1 MTSKPVLLALH
12 RTSAVHQAS
21 PAAEQVDPTRPT
33 EGQGLSVTLCSVDTL
48 SISSED
54 HRDPPGSDPSTH
66 SDPAPPPESRPL
78 PQRPRPRWGWLRR
91 FGLPKRKQEQKL
103 TGGAALFGQQLSEVT
118 RPTAPPSE
126 VAQVGPATGQGSRP
140 ARPTEAGQ
148 LQEDRAAA
156 LREARTPW
164 LDSQCD
170 GVQAGPSVDGAL
182 VRGPLSQSGGLLTRQ
197 TAPPRLTEQ
206 QLGFL
211 GLPNLAQSC
220 YLNSTLQSLLTLR
233 VFSQEMEQTQWAWSL
248 APSAQLLREFVAIG
262 TSRCSDNNGHK
273 MAVLSSFKKRVSLQA
288 PEFQD
293 GGQKDAHEFLTAVL
307 DQLRGLSLLLKPAAL
322 DMVGRTY
329 SCPVEAHLL
338 FNMLRTR
345 TCKGCEGQSSSMEVF
360 TNLSLDLEPGG
371 SVSQALDGYLTE
383 SSLKYACQCGGNT
396 SGTQTCFLTLP
407 NVLVLHLKRF
417 RFTLTGR
424 IEKVED
430 EVLLS
435 RNLGLSIGTE
445 AGSEDSNTMEKYTLV
460 SVLSHIGARATS
472 GHYISEGA
480 YPEEGNNLADQW
492 LRYNDLKVSRTTGR
506 AVCRQ
511 RQRTAYLLFYQRQ
524 V

>member
-1 MTSKPVLLALH
+1 MNFLASLCCWPCIAPQ
-12 RTSAVHQAS
+12 RHQAS

-33 EGQGLSVTLCSVDTL
+33 EGQGLSVALCSVDTL

-54 HRDPPGSDPSTH
+54 HGDPPGSVSSTH
-66 SDPAPPPESRPL
+66 SDPAPPPESRHH

-91 FGLPKRKQEQKL
+91 FGLPK
-103 TGGAALFGQQLSEVT
+103 
-118 RPTAPPSE
+118 
-126 VAQVGPATGQGSRP
+126 VGPATGQGSGP
-140 ARPTEAGQ
+140 APPTEAGQ

-156 LREARTPW
+156 LRLVQEERTPGDPWEARTPW

-170 GVQAGPSVDGAL
+170 GVQAGPSVDRDP
-182 VRGPLSQSGGLLTRQ
+182 VRGPLSQSGGLLTRP

-371 SVSQALDGYLTE
+371 SVSQALDRYLTE

-396 SGTQTCFLTLP
+396 SATQTCFLSLP

-430 EVLLS
+430 EALLS
-435 RNLGLSIGTE
+435 RHLGLSIGTGE
-445 AGSEDSNTMEKYTLV
+445 VHT
-460 SVLSHIGARATS
+460 R
-472 GHYISEGA
+472 HYISEGA
-480 YPEEGNNLADQW
+480 YPEEGDNLADQW

-506 AVCRQ
+506 AVCRR

-524 V
+524 PAALDMVGRTYCCPVEAHLLFNMLRTRTCKG

>member
-1 MTSKPVLLALH
+1 MNFLASLCCWPCIAPQ
-12 RTSAVHQAS
+12 RHQAS

-33 EGQGLSVTLCSVDTL
+33 EGQGLSVALC
-48 SISSED
+48 SED
-54 HRDPPGSDPSTH
+54 HGDPPGSVFSTH
-66 SDPAPPPESRPL
+66 SDPAPPPESRHH

-103 TGGAALFGQQLSEVT
+103 AGGKK
-118 RPTAPPSE
+118 APPSE
-126 VAQVGPATGQGSRP
+126 VAEVGPATGQGSRP

-164 LDSQCD
+164 LDSQGD
-170 GVQAGPSVDGAL
+170 RVQAGPSVDRDP
-182 VRGPLSQSGGLLTRQ
+182 VRGPLSQSGGPLTRP

-248 APSAQLLREFVAIG
+248 APSAQLLREFAAIG
-262 TSRCSDNNGHK
+262 TSRCSGNNGHK
-273 MAVLSSFKKRVSLQA
+273 MAVLGAFKKRVSLQA
-288 PEFQD
+288 PEFKD

-307 DQLRGLSLLLKPAAL
+307 DQLRSLSLLLKPAAL

-345 TCKGCEGQSSSMEVF
+345 TCKG
-360 TNLSLDLEPGG
+360 
-371 SVSQALDGYLTE
+371 
-383 SSLKYACQCGGNT
+383 
-396 SGTQTCFLTLP
+396 
-407 NVLVLHLKRF
+407 
-417 RFTLTGR
+417 
-424 IEKVED
+424 
-430 EVLLS
+430 
-435 RNLGLSIGTE
+435 
-445 AGSEDSNTMEKYTLV
+445 
-460 SVLSHIGARATS
+460 
-472 GHYISEGA
+472 
-480 YPEEGNNLADQW
+480 
-492 LRYNDLKVSRTTGR
+492 
-506 AVCRQ
+506 
-511 RQRTAYLLFYQRQ
+511 
-524 V
+524 

>member
-1 MTSKPVLLALH
+1 MY
-12 RTSAVHQAS
+12 
-21 PAAEQVDPTRPT
+21 
-33 EGQGLSVTLCSVDTL
+33 LCL
-48 SISSED
+48 
-54 HRDPPGSDPSTH
+54 TH
-66 SDPAPPPESRPL
+66 
-78 PQRPRPRWGWLRR
+78 
-91 FGLPKRKQEQKL
+91 
-103 TGGAALFGQQLSEVT
+103 
-118 RPTAPPSE
+118 
-126 VAQVGPATGQGSRP
+126 
-140 ARPTEAGQ
+140 
-148 LQEDRAAA
+148 
-156 LREARTPW
+156 REARTPW
-164 LDSQCD
+164 LDSQGD
-170 GVQAGPSVDGAL
+170 GVQAGPSVDGDL

-197 TAPPRLTEQ
+197 TATPRLIEQ

-248 APSAQLLREFVAIG
+248 APSAQLLREFAAIG
-262 TSRCSDNNGHK
+262 TSRCSGNNGHK

-288 PEFQD
+288 PEFKD

-322 DMVGRTY
+322 GMVGRTY

-338 FNMLRTR
+338 FNMRRTR

-360 TNLSLDLEPGG
+360 NNLSLDLEPGG
-371 SVSQALDGYLTE
+371 SVSQALDRYLTE

-396 SGTQTCFLTLP
+396 SGMQTCFLTLP

-435 RNLGLSIGTE
+435 RNLGLSIGTGAE
-445 AGSEDSNTMEKYTLV
+445 ALSLSCSEDPISYPVISLV
-460 SVLSHIGARATS
+460 SVLCT
-472 GHYISEGA
+472 
-480 YPEEGNNLADQW
+480 Q
-492 LRYNDLKVSRTTGR
+492 
-506 AVCRQ
+506 
-511 RQRTAYLLFYQRQ
+511 
-524 V
+524 